1 MEMSSCNGL
10 TLGRCNHTHRSP
22 HKIYSRSSRYSQ
34 QSLSLLNTET
44 SKVVL
49 QNRTDLDITASQGAT
64 CAIIQTECCV
74 FIPGK
79 YANTSSLLTYMETQ
93 INALS
98 DPTPSLGN
106 LLTYWFGS

>member
-22 HKIYSRSSRYSQ
+22 HKIYSRNSQYSQ
-34 QSLSLLNTET
+34 QSLSLLHTEM
-44 SKVVL
+44 SKAIL
-49 QNRTDLDITASQGAT
+49 QKRMDLDITASQGAN

-74 FIPGK
+74 FIPRK
-79 YANTSSLLTYMETQ
+79 YANISSLLTHMETQ

-106 LLTYWFGS
+106 LLTY